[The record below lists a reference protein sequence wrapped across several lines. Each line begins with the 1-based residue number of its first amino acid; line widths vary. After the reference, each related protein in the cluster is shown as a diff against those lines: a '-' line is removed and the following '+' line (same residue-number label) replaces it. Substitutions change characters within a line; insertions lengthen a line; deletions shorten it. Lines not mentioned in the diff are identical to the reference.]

1 MYVFI
6 CPVGTAMSSPGFQP
20 GAGPKGDLMRRMT
33 CSLLVVWTIFWMLG
47 SGMAARAAE
56 APSAAPEAAPAFNSD
71 PEAAT
76 EAWLA
81 RLSPE
86 QRARSDAYFEGGY
99 WLSLWG
105 LLWGLGVA
113 WLLLGT
119 RLSARMRD
127 AVERWTRSRFLQ
139 AILYAAGYILLASL
153 LGFPLSVY
161 SDFFREHQYGMAT
174 QSFSAWLGDQL
185 KGLGLSLLFGSLFF
199 AALYGVFRKAPRTWW
214 LWGAAL
220 MLVFLVVGLLIA
232 PVFIAPLFNTYTELK
247 DPALRESILSLAQAN
262 GIPADHVY
270 MFDASR
276 QTTRISANV
285 SGLAGTLRISLNDN
299 LLKRT
304 SPAAVRAVMGHE
316 MGHYVLN
323 HVYEMIVEFGLVIV
337 LGFAFVRWGF
347 GRMVASHGERWGVR
361 GVADLAGLPLFA
373 AVLSVYFFLLTPV
386 VNTII
391 RTNEA
396 EADIFGLNASREP
409 DGFAEAA
416 LLLGEYRKLAP
427 GPIEEW
433 IFFDH
438 PSGRNRI
445 LMAMRWKA
453 EQGR

>member
-1 MYVFI
+1 
-6 CPVGTAMSSPGFQP
+6 
-20 GAGPKGDLMRRMT
+20 MRRMT
-33 CSLLVVWTIFWMLG
+33 CSLLVVWTIFWSLG
-47 SGMAARAAE
+47 GGMAARAAVAE
-56 APSAAPEAAPAFNSD
+56 AAAAGEAAAPPAVPGAAPAFD

-81 RLSPE
+81 RVPPD

-99 WLSLWG
+99 WLDLWA

-119 RLSARMRD
+119 RLSAGMRD
-127 AVERWTRSRFLQ
+127 AVERWTRFRFLQ
-139 AILYAAGYILLASL
+139 SILYALGYILLISL
-153 LGFPLSVY
+153 LTFPLDVY
-161 SDFFREHQYGMAT
+161 TGFVREHQYGMAT
-174 QSFSAWLGDQL
+174 QSFGAWLGDQL
-185 KGLGLSLLFGSLFF
+185 KGLGVGLLLGSLML
-199 AALYGVFRKAPRTWW
+199 AALYAVFRRAPRTWW
-214 LWGAAL
+214 LWGAAV
-220 MLVFLVVGLLIA
+220 LVAFAVLGLLIA

-247 DPALRESILSLAQAN
+247 DPALREPILSLARAN

-270 MFDASR
+270 VFDASR
-276 QTTRISANV
+276 QTTRVSANV

-304 SPAAVRAVMGHE
+304 SPAGIRAVMGHE

-323 HVYEMIVEFGLVIV
+323 HPYEMLVEFGVVIV
-337 LGFAFVRWGF
+337 LGLAFVRWGF
-347 GRMVASHGERWGVR
+347 GWMLARRGERWRVLGI
-361 GVADLAGLPLFA
+361 ADLAGLPLFA
-373 AVLSVYFFLLTPV
+373 AVLSVYFFLMTPV

-396 EADIFGLNASREP
+396 EADIFGLNAARAP

-416 LLLGEYRKLAP
+416 LLVSDYRKLAP
-427 GPIEEW
+427 GPVEEW
-433 IFFDH
+433 IFYDH

-453 EQGR
+453 EHAPHAP